1 MSATSSALGFAAL
14 SRQLNSDSQTSV
26 VLGEDGYIQALP
38 DGAFAAVD
46 GRPLDV
52 KGGKWLMD
60 REAFAALQA
69 NTPHQ
74 AGDLV
79 IDYEHQ
85 TLNKDSNGQPA
96 PAAGWFNITDVAY
109 RPGQGLFIK
118 PRFTDNATAFLSAK
132 EYKYFSLVFG
142 YDTHSGRPQY
152 IHSAALTNRPALDG
166 LLPLAQLTAA
176 MGSRLPAQLTAATSS
191 GLPAE
196 ANTLKTTLTQLSA
209 TPLNK
214 AVNPTQ
220 LEELHVNP
228 LLKKLMAALGIE
240 VAEDA
245 TVLSADQETAALS
258 ALDELATAAASV
270 DGLNQKLAVLT
281 AKDPQQGNIPAGQ
294 VDLSQFVPV
303 ATVDAMREQLA
314 SLSAQN
320 GQLTIE
326 QSVKQALDEGRV
338 LACEQDYLILL
349 GKQQGFAALTAH
361 LASRNPINALT
372 RVQTN
377 TVVKPTDKSALAVL
391 SAEEKHMAD
400 AWGMSYD
407 DFAKAKA
414 DDANAN

>member
-142 YDTHSGRPQY
+142 YDTQSGRPQY

-176 MGSRLPAQLTAATSS
+176 MGAR
-191 GLPAE
+191 LPAE

-209 TPLNK
+209 TPLNN

-220 LEELHVNP
+220 LEEFHVNP

-240 VAEDA
+240 VADDA

-258 ALDELATAAASV
+258 ALDELTTAAASV

>member
-14 SRQLNSDSQTSV
+14 SRQLNSDSQTSL

-96 PAAGWFNITDVAY
+96 PAAGWFNITDVQY
-109 RPGQGLFIK
+109 REGKGLFIK

-142 YDTHSGRPQY
+142 YDTQSGRPQY

-176 MGSRLPAQLTAATSS
+176 MGAR
-191 GLPAE
+191 LPAE

-209 TPLNK
+209 TPLNN

-220 LEELHVNP
+220 LEEFHVNP

-258 ALDELATAAASV
+258 ALDELTTAAASV

-281 AKDPQQGNIPAGQ
+281 AKDTQQGNIPAGQ